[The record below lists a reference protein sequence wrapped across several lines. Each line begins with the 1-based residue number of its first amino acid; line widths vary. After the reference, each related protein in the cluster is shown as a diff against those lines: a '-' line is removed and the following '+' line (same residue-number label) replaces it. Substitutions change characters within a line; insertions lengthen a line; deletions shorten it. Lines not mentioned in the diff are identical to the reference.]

1 MYRFLLS
8 LCLLCLGPLL
18 LPAQTLIGQ
27 WQSWLPSLPAIAVA
41 RQGDKVYCAT
51 SSGLFSV
58 TTGTEQ
64 DITRYSKVNGLHDI
78 GIRAISSHENGVLIA
93 YRNSNLDFL
102 SGSNS
107 YNLPDLLRKQT
118 TEDKTIF
125 RIYSG
130 GTNAYLCTG
139 LGVVVVNT
147 TAPEIAATYALG
159 PVYGFTILNNKL
171 YAATATGVKTTPMTG
186 SNPADY
192 RNWSVAGQLSD
203 TVANIVNFNGQLIC
217 QQGTKLYVLQNNNW
231 VPYYS
236 GALNIAVQGDYL
248 SVSNEASIVYI
259 GKDGSVGTPIQN
271 ALLKAIR
278 QTTGDNQYTWI
289 ADSLSGLLQ
298 YDGQEFSLISL
309 NGPASIPTGQ
319 LLFTSNTLYAPAGG
333 VSDSWVANNHTGT
346 YYTYNNGDWL
356 SFTDSLHHDIVVMA
370 PDPGGN
376 GMYAGSFGGGLIH
389 IASDGTRTYEL
400 QNQKVSGLT
409 TDASGNL
416 WIAIYGASY
425 NLLCKKPDGTF
436 LTFRSTYAQSG
447 NAISQLIADE
457 AGQIWIV
464 SPQSNGVFVFNT
476 QTNQW
481 TQYRQGS
488 GQGNLPSNDVYCMAK
503 DKNGSFWVGTGTG
516 IGIIPCNTCDAVWP
530 VIQQDNFAG
539 YLFQDEQ
546 VTAIAVDG
554 ANRKWVGTHKGVW
567 LVNDDGT
574 SIVENFTTDNSPLPG
589 NRIYSISI
597 NPNTGEVYF
606 ATDQGL
612 MSYRGT
618 ATEGKTMSKDSVL
631 AFPNPVTHDY
641 GGNIAISGLAEN
653 SLVKITDISGRVVY
667 QTWTKGGLALW
678 NGVDYTG
685 HRPQTGVYLVFV
697 ANASK
702 GEHLVTKIVFIN

>member
-8 LCLLCLGPLL
+8 LCLFCLGSLL

-41 RQGDKVYCAT
+41 QQGDKVYCAT
-51 SSGLFSV
+51 SSGLFSL

-78 GIRAISSHENGVLIA
+78 GISAISSNANGVLIA

-102 SGSNS
+102 SGNNS
-107 YNLPDLLRKQT
+107 YNLPDLFRKQT
-118 TEDKTIF
+118 AEDKTIF
-125 RIYSG
+125 RIYAG

-147 TAPEIAATYALG
+147 LVPEIAATYALG
-159 PVYGFTILNNKL
+159 PVYGFTVLNNQL
-171 YAATATGVKTTPMTG
+171 YAATTKGVQTSPMTG

-192 RNWSVAGQLSD
+192 RNWSPAGQLND
-203 TVANIVNFNGQLIC
+203 TVSDIVSFNGQLIC
-217 QQGTKLYVLQNNNW
+217 MQGANLYVLQNNAW
-231 VPYYS
+231 MPYYS
-236 GALNIAVQGDYL
+236 GASNIAAQGDYL
-248 SVSNEASIVYI
+248 CVSNDTSIVFI
-259 GKDGSVGTPIQN
+259 GKDGSVSAPVKN
-271 ALLKAIR
+271 ALLKTIR
-278 QTTGDNQYTWI
+278 QTTGDNQYTWV

-298 YDGQEFSLISL
+298 YNGQQFSTISL
-309 NGPASIPTGQ
+309 NGPASILRGQ
-319 LLFTSNTLYAPAGG
+319 LLFTNNTLYAPAGG
-333 VSDSWVANNHTGT
+333 VSDSWTANNNTGN
-346 YYTYNNGDWL
+346 YYTYTNGDWQRYA
-356 SFTDSLHHDIVVMA
+356 DSLHHDIMVMA
-370 PDPGGN
+370 PDPAGN

-389 IASDGTRTYEL
+389 IASDGTRTYDL
-400 QNQKVSGLT
+400 QNQKISGLT

-416 WIAIYGASY
+416 WIAVYGATY
-425 NLLCKKPDGTF
+425 NLVCKKPDGTY
-436 LTFRSTYAQSG
+436 LTFRSSYAQSG
-447 NAISQLIADE
+447 NAISQLIADD

-476 QTNQW
+476 LSNQW

-589 NRIYSISI
+589 NRIYSICI
-597 NPNTGEVYF
+597 DPNTGEVYF

-631 AFPNPVTHDY
+631 VFPNPVSHNY
-641 GGNIAISGLAEN
+641 SGNIAISGLAEN
-653 SLVKITDISGRVVY
+653 TLVKITDLSGRVVL
-667 QTWTKGGLALW
+667 QTRTKGGLALW
-678 NGVDYTG
+678 NGLDYTG
-685 HRPQTGVYLVFV
+685 HRPQTGVYLVF
-697 ANASK
+697 ASNATL

>member
-8 LCLLCLGPLL
+8 LCLLCLGPLR

-58 TTGTEQ
+58 TTGAEQ

-78 GIRAISSHENGVLIA
+78 GIQTISSNENGVLVA

-118 TEDKTIF
+118 AADKTIF
-125 RIYSG
+125 RIYAG
-130 GTNAYLCTG
+130 GSNEYLCTG

-147 TAPEIAATYALG
+147 TAPEITATYSLG
-159 PVYGFTILNNKL
+159 PVYGFTILNNQL
-171 YAATATGVKTTPMTG
+171 YAATANGVKTAPMTG

-192 RNWSVAGQLSD
+192 RNWSVTGQLTD
-203 TVANIVNFNGQLIC
+203 TVNNIVSFGGTLIC
-217 QQGTKLYVLQNNNW
+217 QQGRELYVLNNGSW
-231 VPYYS
+231 EPYYS
-236 GALNIAVQGDYL
+236 GAANMAVQGDYL
-248 SVSNEASIVYI
+248 TVFNDTSIVYI
-259 GKDGSVGTPIQN
+259 GKDGAAGAPIQN

-278 QTTGDNQYTWI
+278 QTTGDNQYTWV

-298 YDGQEFSLISL
+298 YDGREFSTILL
-309 NGPASIPTGQ
+309 NGPSCIPTGQ
-319 LLFTSNTLYAPAGG
+319 LLFTNNTLYAPAGG
-333 VSDSWVANNHTGT
+333 INDSWAANNNTGV
-346 YYTYNNGDWL
+346 YYTYNNGDWHQY
-356 SFTDSLHHDIVVMA
+356 TDSLHHDITVMA
-370 PDPGGN
+370 PDPTGN
-376 GMYAGSFGGGLIH
+376 GMYAGSYGNGLIH
-389 IASDGTRTYEL
+389 IANDGTRTYEL
-400 QNQKVSGLT
+400 QGNKISGLT

-416 WIAIYGASY
+416 WVAVYGATY
-425 NLLCKKPDGTF
+425 NLLCKKPDGSY

-447 NAISQLIADE
+447 NAISQLIADD

-464 SPQSNGVFVFNT
+464 SPQSNGVFIYNT
-476 QTNQW
+476 LTNQW

-488 GQGNLPSNDVYCMAK
+488 GQGNLPSNDVYCMAR
-503 DKNGSFWVGTGTG
+503 DKNGSFWVGTGAG
-516 IGIIPCNTCDAVWP
+516 IGIIPCSSCNAVWP
-530 VIQQDNFAG
+530 IIQQGSFAG

-554 ANRKWVGTHKGVW
+554 ANRKWIGTHNGVW

-589 NRIYSISI
+589 NRIYSITI
-597 NPNTGEVYF
+597 HPNTGEVYF
-606 ATDQGL
+606 ATDNGL

-618 ATEGKTMSKDSVL
+618 ATEGKVMSQDSVL
-631 AFPNPVTHDY
+631 VFPNPVPHDY
-641 GGNIAISGLAEN
+641 SGNIAINGLAEN
-653 SLVKITDISGRVVY
+653 TLVKITDLNGRVAY

-685 HRPQTGVYLVFV
+685 HRPQTGIYLVF
-697 ANASK
+697 ASNATTA
-702 GEHLVTKIVFIN
+702 EHLVTKIVFIN